1 MGESRVDMS
10 RLRWTI
16 VGKGE
21 GKRERREGNEVLH
34 PAGHRC
40 KKGWA
45 IKMARLQR
53 PELLEKRSLDS
64 GLQSS
69 G

>member
-16 VGKGE
+16 VGEGE

-45 IKMARLQR
+45 LKMARLQR
-53 PELLEKRSLDS
+53 PEFLGERSS
-64 GLQSS
+64 AAGLQSS
-69 G
+69 V